1 MSNAGETAYLGPE
14 GMIFQNRQN
23 DCGLA
28 AMTMILNYH
37 GILSL
42 TASIEN
48 EWGLTRRGMSLMR
61 LKEIGEH
68 YGLRACGWKVDPK
81 ESPGTPMPA
90 ILFVD
95 NRHFVVLDSV
105 DREDRAFVR
114 DPAIGRIRIS
124 GKMLRSRWQGE
135 VLVFTKKE
143 LTTDG
148 SRPDSLNKMQ
158 KEGITKH
165 VK

>member
-1 MSNAGETAYLGPE
+1 
-14 GMIFQNRQN
+14 
-23 DCGLA
+23 
-28 AMTMILNYH
+28 
-37 GILSL
+37 
-42 TASIEN
+42 
-48 EWGLTRRGMSLMR
+48 MSLMR

-81 ESPGTPMPA
+81 ELPGMPMPA

-114 DPAIGRIRIS
+114 DPAIGRIRIP
-124 GKMLRSRWQGE
+124 GKRLRSRWRGE

-143 LTTDG
+143 LTTAG